1 MWVFGIRG
9 KSGFSSNN
17 TAEDVTK
24 DIDGTALTA
33 IITGSTN
40 GIGLETARVLALR
53 GVHVIMA
60 VRNVKAGEKVKQE
73 LVEKMPDAKI
83 DVMALDLNSQA
94 SIRKFAQHY
103 ISSSLPLN
111 ILVNNAGINAPP
123 FGLSEDGIEQQFAVN
138 HLGPF
143 LLTNLLWDTL
153 KNTASETGIQ
163 GRIVNVG
170 SALHAYGYKEGIR
183 FDKIND
189 EESYNPTDAYGQS
202 KLCTML
208 HTLELARRLKEQG
221 INVTANSLHPGIVA
235 TNLMKN
241 RGAINKFML
250 VAGKLVFK
258 NVQQGASTTCYV
270 ALNPN
275 VEGVSGE
282 YFMGNNVKSLK
293 ATNSMAKDPE
303 MALKLWD
310 FSLSLTQ
317 AQPKPQTD

>member
-1 MWVFGIRG
+1 MWIFGLRG
-9 KSGFSSNN
+9 RSGFSSNN

-24 DIDGTALTA
+24 GVDGSGLTA
-33 IITGSTN
+33 IVTGSTN

-60 VRNVKAGEKVKQE
+60 VRNVKAGEKVKTE
-73 LVEKMPDAKI
+73 LLRKMQDAKI

-94 SIRKFAQHY
+94 SVRKFAQEY

-123 FGLSEDGIEQQFAVN
+123 FTLSEDGIEQQFAVN
-138 HLGPF
+138 HLSPF
-143 LLTNLLWDTL
+143 LLTNLLLDTM
-153 KNTASETGIQ
+153 KNTASESGIE

-208 HTLELARRLKEQG
+208 HTLELSRRLKEEG
-221 INVTANSLHPGIVA
+221 INITANSLHPGIVA
-235 TNLMKN
+235 TNNMKN
-241 RGAINKFML
+241 QGSVSKFML

-258 NVQQGASTTCYV
+258 NVHQGASTTCYV
-270 ALNPN
+270 ALNPK
-275 VEGVSGE
+275 VTGVTGQ
-282 YFMGNNVKSLK
+282 YFMGNNLKSLK
-293 ATNSMAKDPE
+293 ASSTLATDPE
-303 MALKLWD
+303 LAKKLWD
-310 FSLSLTQ
+310 FSMSLTQ
-317 AQPKPQTD
+317 SQPN

>member
-24 DIDGTALTA
+24 DIDGTGLTA

-40 GIGLETARVLALR
+40 GIGLETARILALR

-73 LVEKMPDAKI
+73 LLQKMPDAKI

-94 SIRKFAQHY
+94 SIRKFAEQY

-123 FGLSEDGIEQQFAVN
+123 FALSEDGIEQQFAVN

-153 KNTASETGIQ
+153 KNTASETGIE

-208 HTLELARRLKEQG
+208 HTLELARRLKEEG

-235 TNLMKN
+235 TNIMKN

-275 VEGVSGE
+275 VKGVSGE

-303 MALKLWD
+303 MALKLWG

-317 AQPKPQTD
+317 AQPKAQTD